1 MTTEAAPHRFQP
13 DESSARIAGFAILGT
28 LSLIALGV
36 AVVALMY
43 GLFDQVRPRHSPPP
57 QPVYARTAG
66 PRLEARPVLDR
77 LAVER
82 RARARLEGYGWVDRK
97 AGVAH
102 IPIERAMAIQ
112 AARGW
117 PDAEPSP

>member
-1 MTTEAAPHRFQP
+1 MSADAPHRFQP
-13 DESSARIAGFAILGT
+13 DETSARIAGFAILGT

-43 GLFDQVRPRHSPPP
+43 GLFDQTRPRHSPPP
-57 QPVYARTAG
+57 QPVYARTAE
-66 PRLEARPVLDR
+66 PRLETRPVLDR

-112 AARGW
+112 AERGW
-117 PDAEPSP
+117 PDPEPSP

>member
-1 MTTEAAPHRFQP
+1 MTADAPHPFQP
-13 DESSARIAGFAILGT
+13 DETSARIAGFAILGT
-28 LSLIALGV
+28 LSLIAVSV

-43 GLFDQVRPRHSPPP
+43 GLFDQARPRHSSPP
-57 QPVYARTAG
+57 QPVYARTAE
-66 PRLEARPVLDR
+66 PRLETRPILDR

-97 AGVAH
+97 AGIAH

-117 PDAEPSP
+117 PDPEPSP